1 MKVTKKYFH
10 DSTALALL
18 ATNSALFLL
27 ATIGVLLGVDS
38 GDNPTS
44 IVAYR
49 ATTKIGQ
56 ISGPTSEL
64 YQFAIFAVIVTVGS
78 VILSMK
84 LYSHRRHLAIGI
96 LGLNTLLLIMSII
109 IFNSLTRTL

>member
-1 MKVTKKYFH
+1 MKVPKKYIH

-18 ATNSALFLL
+18 ATNAALFLL

-38 GDNPTS
+38 DDNPTS

-56 ISGPTSEL
+56 ISGSTSEL
-64 YQFAIFAVIVTVGS
+64 YQFAFFAVIVTFGS
-78 VILSMK
+78 AILSIK
-84 LYSHRRHLAIGI
+84 LYARRRHLAIGI
-96 LGLNTLLLIMSII
+96 LGMNILLLIMSII

>member
-1 MKVTKKYFH
+1 MKVPKKYIH

-27 ATIGVLLGVDS
+27 ATLGVLLGVDN
-38 GDNPTS
+38 DENPTS

-78 VILSMK
+78 VVLSMK
-84 LYSHRRHLAIGI
+84 LYSRRRQLAIGV
-96 LGLNTLLLIMSII
+96 LGLNVLLLVLSII